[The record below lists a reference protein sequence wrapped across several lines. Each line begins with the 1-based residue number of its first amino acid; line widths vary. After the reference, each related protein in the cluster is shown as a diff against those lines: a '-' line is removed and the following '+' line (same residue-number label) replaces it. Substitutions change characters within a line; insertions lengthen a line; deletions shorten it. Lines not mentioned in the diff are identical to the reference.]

1 MKVKKAGKRKY
12 GEHIGSRPT
21 RGAPKFTES
30 GGKKNGKNGK
40 KKAKK

>member
-1 MKVKKAGKRKY
+1 MIVKKAAKKKY

-30 GGKKNGKNGK
+30 GGKKNGK

>member
-1 MKVKKAGKRKY
+1 MKVKKAGKSKY

-21 RGAPKFTES
+21 RGAPRFTES
-30 GGKKNGKNGK
+30 GSKKNGK